1 MQRAS
6 ARFAALLVVT
16 YIGIG
21 LPIGALGVAWP
32 QIRET
37 FDQPLAALGVLL
49 LTFTAGNILTSVV
62 HGRVAPRFGTGP
74 VVVAAEVAGLAG
86 LLVFA
91 FTPVWAG
98 LLVGMA
104 LLGVAVAGL
113 DAELNSYV
121 AVHHGPRLLN
131 LMHAGFGIGATI
143 GPLAIAA
150 LLGTDLSWRVVYVGM
165 AMVWLVVA
173 VAFVLRRHHWVAHPV
188 VFVDA
193 RGIEEPAD
201 PVASRHLGLTV
212 LLGLALFF
220 VLSGVELGVGSWGF
234 TLLTSEG
241 SADGAAGLVI
251 TFYWGAL
258 TLGRLLLGA
267 VGDRVAPLVVMHASV
282 VVTAAASTLLLM
294 GGTVAA
300 IGMIL
305 VGFGQAGIFPS
316 MVALTPSRLGHRRSH
331 RVMGLQFAAANL
343 GGALLPALI
352 GVVAERRGETAIAV
366 AVCALAMVLAGI
378 HVALVA
384 WTDRGARRLVT
395 PDVAT

>member
-1 MQRAS
+1 M
-6 ARFAALLVVT
+6 
-16 YIGIG
+16 
-21 LPIGALGVAWP
+21 
-32 QIRET
+32 
-37 FDQPLAALGVLL
+37 LL
-49 LTFTAGNILTSVV
+49 LTFTTGNILTSIV
-62 HGRVAPRFGTGP
+62 HGRVAPRVGTGR
-74 VVVAAEVAGLAG
+74 VVIVAEVAGLVGSSCSPSHRCG
-86 LLVFA
+86 LGCSWA
-91 FTPVWAG
+91 WPCSGWRWPVSTRK
-98 LLVGMA
+98 
-104 LLGVAVAGL
+104 
-113 DAELNSYV
+113 LNSYV

-173 VAFVLRRHHWVAHPV
+173 VAFVLRRHRWVAHPV

-193 RGIEEPAD
+193 RGVEERAD

-212 LLGLALFF
+212 VLGLALFF

-234 TLLTSEG
+234 TLLTSDG

-267 VGDRVAPLVVMHASV
+267 VGHRVAPLVVMHASV

-294 GGTVAA
+294 GGSVAA
-300 IGMIL
+300 VGMIL

-331 RVMGLQFAAANL
+331 RCHGAAVRRRQPRWGVAPRDHRS
-343 GGALLPALI
+343 GGRAS
-352 GVVAERRGETAIAV
+352 RRG
-366 AVCALAMVLAGI
+366 G
-378 HVALVA
+378 
-384 WTDRGARRLVT
+384 DRHGGVHARVPACSDPCRPRGMDRSRCGA
-395 PDVAT
+395 PCDA